1 VHELGI
7 MQGAMDVILAE
18 ARKQGASRVLR
29 VTMRVGD
36 LTGLVPD
43 SLQFAFE
50 ALRDG
55 TAASEAALEVETVP
69 AICYCEVCRR
79 RFPAPEL
86 GRECPDCG
94 SSPCAAVGGRE
105 VEVVSIE
112 VE

>member
-1 VHELGI
+1 
-7 MQGAMDVILAE
+7 
-18 ARKQGASRVLR
+18 VLR

-50 ALRDG
+50 VLREG
-55 TAASEAALEVETVP
+55 TAASEATLEVEIVP
-69 AICYCEVCRR
+69 ATCYCDVCRR
-79 RFPAPEL
+79 RFPAPAL
-86 GRECPDCG
+86 GRECPACG

-105 VEVVSIE
+105 VEVASIE